1 MDEPRRW
8 LRPAAGDLNCITK
21 YSKIEPM
28 KTRDQLID
36 DLLTLAFAEDVGD
49 GDATTL
55 STIPA
60 DEMGRQ
66 QPEWKWPAWCLKN
79 LTRS

>member
-1 MDEPRRW
+1 
-8 LRPAAGDLNCITK
+8 
-21 YSKIEPM
+21 M

-60 DEMGRQ
+60 EETGRQ
-66 QPEWKWPAWCLKN
+66 QLRRGGNSQEGICQV
-79 LTRS
+79 